1 MSSGRKRA
9 ERSTDK
15 WKFYQD
21 GANKWRWR
29 YIMQGKTVAQA
40 YGSFDHYS
48 DCVRNA
54 RLHGYRENTK

>member
-9 ERSTDK
+9 QRSPDK

-29 YIMQGKTVAQA
+29 YIMQGKTAAQA
-40 YGSFDHYS
+40 YHSFDHYG
-48 DCVRNA
+48 DCVQDA
-54 RLHGYRENTK
+54 RRHGYRKDAK